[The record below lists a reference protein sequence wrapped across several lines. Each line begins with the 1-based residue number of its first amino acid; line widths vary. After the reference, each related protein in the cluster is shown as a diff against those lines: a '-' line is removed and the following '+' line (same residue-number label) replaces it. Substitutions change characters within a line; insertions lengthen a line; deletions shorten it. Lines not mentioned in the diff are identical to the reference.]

1 MTNIFSP
8 AFFVINGICLLI
20 LIFAFRRPDQAAKA
34 IGLVFFLTAIINIVV
49 FVAWPETYL
58 DLEAVAVYEWYVR
71 TIHESFRVHMQG
83 VVISISLAQILIG
96 LGLFGSGSLRTAA
109 LFCAL
114 IFFWAIAPFG
124 AGAVFPAPVILSAAC
139 LVILFKI
146 NRKRPAFKSHG

>member
-1 MTNIFSP
+1 MANIFSP

-20 LIFAFRRPDQAAKA
+20 LIFAFRRPAQAAKA
-34 IGLVFFLTAIINIVV
+34 VGLIFFLTAFINIVV
-49 FVAWPETYL
+49 LVAWPETYL

-71 TIHESFRVHMQG
+71 TIHESFQVHMQA
-83 VVISISLAQILIG
+83 VVISISLAQLLIG
-96 LGLFGSGSLRTAA
+96 LGLFGSGNLRMAA

-114 IFFWAIAPFG
+114 IFFWAISPFG

-146 NRKRPAFKSHG
+146 NRKQHAVKSHG